1 LHVTSLTAW
10 DFDWLALEW
19 IYRERE
25 WTAHMTQTAMP
36 PEMLALCDP
45 FNRFKVAWEIA
56 HEAASFLLNDRPADL
71 SYTYKSTSSDLV
83 SYMDKKSEEMI
94 VQHIFSNF
102 PQDGVLGEEGANR
115 SGSNNIR
122 WIIDPL
128 DGTVNYLFGI
138 PLWGVSIGIE
148 INGSVD
154 YGIVVIPAQGETY
167 VAQRGLGAF
176 RMSGGN
182 TRNFL
187 VERIHVRESVSLDRA
202 LVTTGF
208 GYSPSRRVRQ
218 AEVITEIIP
227 CIADIR
233 RGGAAVVDLCWF
245 ASGRSDAYFEYGLN
259 PWDYAAGALIAQEAG
274 GIVQGLATS
283 DFSEFL
289 VAATPK
295 IFSEFRALLVDKGAR
310 KIFESSL

>member
-1 LHVTSLTAW
+1 LHGTSLTIW
-10 DFDWLALEW
+10 DSDWLALQW
-19 IYRERE
+19 IYPERE
-25 WTAHMTQTAMP
+25 WAGHMTQTAIP

-45 FNRFKVAWEIA
+45 FNRFTTAWEIA
-56 HEAASFLLNDRPADL
+56 HEAASFLLNDRPTDL

-94 VQHIFSNF
+94 VQHIFNNF

-148 INGSVD
+148 INGSID
-154 YGIVVIPAQGETY
+154 YGIVVIPAQDETF
-167 VAQRGLGAF
+167 VAQRGSGAF

-182 TRNFL
+182 TQNVL

-218 AEVITEIIP
+218 AEVITGIIP

-274 GIVQGLATS
+274 GVVQGLTTS

-295 IFSEFRALLVDKGAR
+295 IFSEFRALLVDKGAHE
-310 KIFESSL
+310 IFKSSL